1 MSEVEVL
8 KRLKSCIV
16 ELDVSNVKETF
27 QAVVD
32 AGIPQRI
39 ILDEISKA
47 MEEVGSRFE
56 KGEYFLSELI
66 MAAEIMKEGMEV
78 LAPYLGQGEAKVMGK
93 VVIGTV
99 SGDIHDIGK
108 NIVITLLKSAGF
120 QIYDLGVDVPP
131 EDFVRK
137 VKETGAEIL
146 GLSALLPIT
155 MEGMR
160 EVIDALKKEGI
171 RNQVKVIVGGA
182 PLTEEFARSIGAD
195 AYAKDAIQGVEICKR
210 WVQKLNSK
218 L

>member
-210 WVQKLNSK
+210 WVQKIE
-218 L
+218 